1 MANLDQR
8 PRLDPQNLQN
18 KVNEMQSET
27 EILPSRRSICGIE
40 ELPGFHADGVTHV
53 LSLVDPDL
61 AEIDAFSRYPH
72 HHRTILRF
80 HDILEPRPGWVMPEP
95 AHIDQILRFG
105 ERTTERGA
113 NPPDASH
120 LLVHCHMGV
129 SRSSAAMLM
138 LMAQAHPEA
147 EADHL
152 FARLRAIRPQA
163 WPNSRMISFADAAL
177 SRSGCLTSALRRHYA
192 HQLHARP
199 EFRRWMAE
207 IGRQIEIDM
216 AIDSA

>member
-1 MANLDQR
+1 
-8 PRLDPQNLQN
+8 
-18 KVNEMQSET
+18 MQPEL
-27 EILPSRRSICGIE
+27 EISPSRRSICGIE
-40 ELPGFHADGVTHV
+40 ELPNFHTEGVTHV

-61 AEIDAFSRYPH
+61 AEIDAFARYPH

-95 AHIDQILRFG
+95 GHVDQILRFG
-105 ERTTERGA
+105 ERTADRGA
-113 NPPDASH
+113 KLSDASH

-138 LMAQAHPEA
+138 LMAQAHPDA
-147 EADHL
+147 EADRL
-152 FARLRAIRPQA
+152 FAQLRAIRPQA

-177 SRSGCLTSALRRHYA
+177 GRGEHLTLALRRHYA

-199 EFRRWMAE
+199 EFRRWMSE
-207 IGRQIEIDM
+207 LGRQSEIDM
-216 AIDSA
+216 AIEAA